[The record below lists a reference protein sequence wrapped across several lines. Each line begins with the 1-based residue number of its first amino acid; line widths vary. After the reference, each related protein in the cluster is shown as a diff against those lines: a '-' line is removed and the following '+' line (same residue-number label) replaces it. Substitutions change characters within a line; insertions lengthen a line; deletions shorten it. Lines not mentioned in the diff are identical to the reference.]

1 MVIFKHLTLTKKIF
15 QMTWVP
21 NEIENFDFVLFEFL
35 DRLAEPKGWFRK
47 LWESVS
53 PQALLVFAA
62 SDKWNRE
69 KINSHIGK
77 W

>member
-1 MVIFKHLTLTKKIF
+1 LTWI
-15 QMTWVP
+15 P
-21 NEIENFDFVLFEFL
+21 NEIENFDLVVFEFL

-53 PQALLVFAA
+53 PRALVVFAA
-62 SDKWNRE
+62 SDHWEQDR
-69 KINSHIGK
+69 IDSYVGK